1 MQLDEQSE
9 LWMSRNVDSTAERLR
24 ERSKFGF
31 LFIEAASASESGNK
45 DTTVST
51 FVLRPTYSVMKSPDF
66 PDTCMLD
73 GML

>member
-31 LFIEAASASESGNK
+31 LFIETTASASESGNK

-51 FVLRPTYSVMKSPDF
+51 FVLRPAASYSVMKSPDF
-66 PDTCMLD
+66 PDICML
-73 GML
+73 

>member
-51 FVLRPTYSVMKSPDF
+51 FVLRPAASYRVMKSPDF
-66 PDTCMLD
+66 PDICML
-73 GML
+73 